1 MKKKSLT
8 ELRLLSQSG
17 AEVLDKDGIGV
28 KFAAKVDKSIANVEP
43 FSYKPEP
50 KPKDEVA
57 ASLERFA
64 LAVNVLLTNAQ
75 AANANMAELVLEMRK
90 ELERQAPSPPKP
102 TSWVFDVQR
111 DGNGN
116 MKITASPKP

>member
-28 KFAAKVDKSIANVEP
+28 KFATKVDKSNVEP
-43 FSYKPEP
+43 FTYKPEP